1 MIKSAVDIDEI
12 FKLYYRP
19 LCMYILHYVHD
30 IDTAE
35 DIAQDCFM
43 AFLEKMVEGKKEI
56 ENIKAYLYTIAHNRS
71 LDYLNKEPLHVS
83 LTETDVLEEFIS
95 NEEIEECSFI
105 EARMWTAIDALPDRC
120 REIFLLNKRDG
131 MRYKEI
137 AEKLQISVNTVDN
150 HISKAL
156 RLVREGVH
164 KVYLFLFN

>member
-1 MIKSAVDIDEI
+1 
-12 FKLYYRP
+12 
-19 LCMYILHYVHD
+19 MYILHYVHD

-43 AFLEKMVEGKKEI
+43 AFWEKMVEGKKEI

-71 LDYLNKEPLHVS
+71 LDYLSKEPLHVS
-83 LTETDVLEEFIS
+83 LTETDVLEGFIS
-95 NEEIEECSFI
+95 NEEIAECSFI